1 MRPSLSAEANTV
13 ADMPDDCEE
22 GAMSQTHTVR
32 SDPMPAHDH
41 GQLVDHGPAD
51 ARHKR
56 RSSHFW
62 RHYLQMA
69 AVMVA
74 GMVATGAIFL
84 SIVGLKTWDEV
95 TSQYPTQALVAMAAG
110 MSIPMVAW
118 MLYRGMG
125 RRNSFEM
132 AVAMLFPV
140 IPFLCLVWF
149 GVTKSAQCGGYC
161 ALTFVT
167 MYGLM
172 RYRRSEY
179 SMQM

>member
-1 MRPSLSAEANTV
+1 MSRTHAVRRDPISSHDPARLVGRDHESA
-13 ADMPDDCEE
+13 
-22 GAMSQTHTVR
+22 
-32 SDPMPAHDH
+32 DPQRKHR
-41 GQLVDHGPAD
+41 L
-51 ARHKR
+51 
-56 RSSHFW
+56 SHFW

-69 AVMVA
+69 AVMAA
-74 GMVATGAIFL
+74 GMIATGAVFL

-125 RRNSFEM
+125 RKNSYEM
-132 AVAMLFPV
+132 AAAMVLPV
-140 IPFLCLVWF
+140 IPLLCLVWF

-161 ALTFVT
+161 VLTLVT
-167 MYGLM
+167 MYALM

>member
-1 MRPSLSAEANTV
+1 
-13 ADMPDDCEE
+13 
-22 GAMSQTHTVR
+22 MSQTHAVR
-32 SDPMPAHDH
+32 SDPISGHGVAQPMSHDH
-41 GQLVDHGPAD
+41 ESAD
-51 ARHKR
+51 RHHKHR
-56 RSSHFW
+56 LSPFS

-69 AVMVA
+69 AVMVV
-74 GMVATGAIFL
+74 GMIATGAIFL

-118 MLYRGMG
+118 MQHRGMG
-125 RRNSFEM
+125 RRNSYEM
-132 AVAMLFPV
+132 ALAMILPV

-149 GVTKSAQCGGYC
+149 GITESAQCGAYC

-167 MYGLM
+167 MYALM

>member
-1 MRPSLSAEANTV
+1 
-13 ADMPDDCEE
+13 
-22 GAMSQTHTVR
+22 MSQTHAVR
-32 SDPMPAHDH
+32 SESIPGHDRAQQASHDH
-41 GQLVDHGPAD
+41 GSAD
-51 ARHKR
+51 LHPKR
-56 RSSHFW
+56 RLPHFW

-69 AVMVA
+69 GVMVV
-74 GMVATGAIFL
+74 GMIATGAIFV

-110 MSIPMVAW
+110 MSISMVAW

-125 RRNSFEM
+125 RKNSYEM
-132 AVAMLFPV
+132 ALAMILPV

-149 GVTKSAQCGGYC
+149 GITKSAWCGAYC
-161 ALTFVT
+161 ALTFVS
-167 MYGLM
+167 MYALM

>member
-1 MRPSLSAEANTV
+1 VN
-13 ADMPDDCEE
+13 PD
-22 GAMSQTHTVR
+22 Q
-32 SDPMPAHDH
+32 
-41 GQLVDHGPAD
+41 GPA
-51 ARHKR
+51 ARHRKHHL
-56 RSSHFW
+56 SLFS

-69 AVMVA
+69 TVMVV
-74 GMVATGAIFL
+74 GMIATGAIFL

-95 TSQYPTQALVAMAAG
+95 TSQYPTQALMAMAAG

-125 RRNSFEM
+125 RKNSYEM
-132 AVAMLFPV
+132 AAVMILPA

-149 GVTKSAQCGGYC
+149 GITKSAQCGWYC

-167 MYGLM
+167 MYALM
-172 RYRRSEY
+172 RYRRNEY